1 MNMKLFKNTKF
12 PFLFNTYHKFK
23 FLIHVF
29 MFVAC
34 HLYMLQNVLGL
45 YMLQN
50 VLTKNRAFIFWIHV
64 MI

>member
-1 MNMKLFKNTKF
+1 MNMKLFRNTKF

-23 FLIHVF
+23 SLIHVF

-34 HLYMLQNVLGL
+34 HLYMLQNVLGNN
-45 YMLQN
+45 ME
-50 VLTKNRAFIFWIHV
+50 FIFGIHV